1 MIPHNKPTLGSREVS
16 AVSRVINSGWVAQ
29 GKEVSQ
35 FEDEISR
42 FLGLDK
48 GHTILVSSGTA
59 ALFLA
64 LWVLNSKGSRVGV
77 PVYSCSAL
85 RNAVEMA
92 GAIPIYL
99 DCAEGSAN
107 LNMEDKQLFN
117 IDILISPSMY
127 GIPIKLKHTGNYK
140 IIEDIAQAFGA
151 KENGRLIGLRGEL
164 GVTSFYA
171 TKLLTSGGQGGAVFS
186 YNKNLID
193 KIRDYRE
200 FDNRRDK
207 KNRFNFQMT
216 DIQAAVGREQL
227 QQFSTF
233 QKNRDSIF
241 STYKSAGLNLLD
253 SENDIYCPVRYRAI
267 VKTKYPNRIIEQLER
282 DGVKSI
288 IPIDKNELLDNPDN
302 YTNAKR
308 LSEKTISLPIY
319 PNLDKLVVNK
329 ICKIVSQIV

>member
-1 MIPHNKPTLGSREVS
+1 
-16 AVSRVINSGWVAQ
+16 
-29 GKEVSQ
+29 
-35 FEDEISR
+35 
-42 FLGLDK
+42 
-48 GHTILVSSGTA
+48 
-59 ALFLA
+59 
-64 LWVLNSKGSRVGV
+64 
-77 PVYSCSAL
+77 
-85 RNAVEMA
+85 
-92 GAIPIYL
+92 
-99 DCAEGSAN
+99 
-107 LNMEDKQLFN
+107 
-117 IDILISPSMY
+117 
-127 GIPIKLKHTGNYK
+127 
-140 IIEDIAQAFGA
+140 
-151 KENGRLIGLRGEL
+151 
-164 GVTSFYA
+164 
-171 TKLLTSGGQGGAVFS
+171 
-186 YNKNLID
+186 
-193 KIRDYRE
+193 
-200 FDNRRDK
+200 
-207 KNRFNFQMT
+207 MT